1 MQERVYIVQD
11 ICLRHQNLEAWITRF
26 YVVSVHQMVPP
37 QTKIVDIKLQPTTH
51 LSTPKGWKAELA
63 WLADL

>member
-37 QTKIVDIKLQPTTH
+37 QTKVVDIKLQPTTH
-51 LSTPKGWKAELA
+51 LSTPKG
-63 WLADL
+63 